1 MRAHSGAMTQINASK
16 CLLHTL
22 LPILLLVNSW
32 ASAGF
37 ISPGNSVSVG
47 RSPTLRYLLACAH
60 LAAKP
65 PFFSTHDV
73 YTNDQVSR
81 SSCVY
86 ICVCIRKCI
95 CIWHPNQKLHIYR
108 WPKDC
113 ATCRLLW
120 VFQRQGWRASR
131 RGG

>member
-1 MRAHSGAMTQINASK
+1 MVFSFVYNNYATRIGYACLNSLSFTRELTTDTTAGQYAIPKRKKMRAHSGAMTQINASK

-22 LPILLLVNSW
+22 LPILVLFNSW

-65 PFFSTHDV
+65 PIFSTHDV

-81 SSCVY
+81 
-86 ICVCIRKCI
+86 
-95 CIWHPNQKLHIYR
+95 
-108 WPKDC
+108 
-113 ATCRLLW
+113 A
-120 VFQRQGWRASR
+120 VFLFVSA
-131 RGG
+131 